1 MQKTSP
7 EPFSLKRVPLRLW
20 RRLAHIVLPLLAVS
34 VLLALLML
42 GTALAGV
49 FGQPLAPEKR
59 LWLAGLWLAL
69 TTLFAVWLAEED
81 FAGPQPAYSRFDQ
94 YLIAITGGAA
104 AGGLMGQAWAAALAG
119 ATVGAAA
126 ALLMRWLKYVM
137 RYL

>member
-20 RRLAHIVLPLLAVS
+20 RRLAHIALPLLAVS
-34 VLLALLML
+34 ALLALLML

-94 YLIAITGGAA
+94 YLIDIQPCGRCFWQQTPPAPHFVRKKA
-104 AGGLMGQAWAAALAG
+104 
-119 ATVGAAA
+119 V
-126 ALLMRWLKYVM
+126 
-137 RYL
+137 

>member
-34 VLLALLML
+34 ALLALLML

-59 LWLAGLWLAL
+59 LWLAL

-119 ATVGAAA
+119 AAVGATA
-126 ALLMRWLKYVM
+126 ALLMRWLKYVI

>member
-1 MQKTSP
+1 MQKTSSK
-7 EPFSLKRVPLRLW
+7 PFSLTRVPLRLW
-20 RRLAHIVLPLLAVS
+20 RRLAHIALPLLAVS
-34 VLLALLML
+34 ALLALLML

-49 FGQPLAPEKR
+49 FGQPLAPRK
-59 LWLAGLWLAL
+59 WLWLAL
-69 TTLFAVWLAEED
+69 TTLCAVWLAEED
-81 FAGPQPAYSRFDQ
+81 FAEPQPAYSRFDQ

-119 ATVGAAA
+119 AAVGAAA

>member
-1 MQKTSP
+1 MQKTSSK
-7 EPFSLKRVPLRLW
+7 PFSLTRVPLRLW
-20 RRLAHIVLPLLAVS
+20 RRLAHIALPLLAVS
-34 VLLALLML
+34 ALLALLML

-49 FGQPLAPEKR
+49 FGQPLAPRK
-59 LWLAGLWLAL
+59 WLWLAL
-69 TTLFAVWLAEED
+69 TTRFAVWLAEED
-81 FAGPQPAYSRFDQ
+81 FAEPQPAYSRFDQ

-119 ATVGAAA
+119 AAVGAAA